1 MGLAGFERTA
11 TQCRDKIK
19 KLKSEYQKVKDH
31 NNETGRN
38 RKKWKFYDAL
48 NDVLG
53 NRPTTQPSTLIDTS
67 AEIEKPSEEP
77 ISDDDIPSES
87 VINDDISEGSTST
100 SDLQSRNDS
109 IASVSEEI
117 SEIKPVASNRKR
129 KRSKQDKMERAV
141 DRMCEMIN
149 QSQVES
155 DKIFASLEEKRMQ
168 FDMQILQMEQDRRR
182 EEAERAEK
190 QKKEDREFQLRL
202 FSMIYSSNTGSPFP
216 PSPSFYYNNPQQSHN
231 TEMWHHDKTM

>member
-1 MGLAGFERTA
+1 M
-11 TQCRDKIK
+11 
-19 KLKSEYQKVKDH
+19 KDH

-53 NRPTTQPSTLIDTS
+53 NRPTTKPSILIDTS

-77 ISDDDIPSES
+77 ISDDDIPSGS

-155 DKIFASLEEKRMQ
+155 DKIFCITGEKENA
-168 FDMQILQMEQDRRR
+168 I
-182 EEAERAEK
+182 
-190 QKKEDREFQLRL
+190 
-202 FSMIYSSNTGSPFP
+202 
-216 PSPSFYYNNPQQSHN
+216 
-231 TEMWHHDKTM
+231 